1 MMPRTDS
8 RRHAYAYAVL
18 RGGSR
23 AGASMRGRARDV
35 DAAMKALLG
44 CSSTVHPLPDI
55 VRERVIQ
62 RACSYM
68 ASASESSVST
78 TPVIS
83 FGPPWQRMA
92 PAAAAFLA
100 LVAAGA
106 VAAFRGHVPL
116 EQAIARRPAAAPVSL
131 PDARALDIRSISLPP
146 AEPTIRTTEPRA
158 SSPRPRESYAPE
170 LRLLGRANLAYAR
183 AEYAAALALLV
194 EHSRRFPVGRLAEE
208 RDALRVRALV
218 ASGRT
223 IEARRAADAF
233 DKRFPRSVLRPRV
246 EETPRVIE

>member
-1 MMPRTDS
+1 MPRRDS

-23 AGASMRGRARDV
+23 AGASMKGRTRDV
-35 DAAMKALLG
+35 DAAMKALLAY
-44 CSSTVHPLPDI
+44 SSTVHPLPDVI
-55 VRERVIQ
+55 RERVIQ
-62 RACSYM
+62 RARTYM
-68 ASASESSVST
+68 AGTSESLVST
-78 TPVIS
+78 TPAIS
-83 FGPPWQRMA
+83 VGPHWRRMA

-100 LVAAGA
+100 LVAAAA

-116 EQAIARRPAAAPVSL
+116 EQAIAHRPASSAVSL
-131 PDARALDIRSISLPP
+131 PDARALGVRSISLPT
-146 AEPTIRTTEPRA
+146 AGLMIQTTEPRT

-183 AEYAAALALLV
+183 GDFAAALTLLL
-194 EHSRRFPVGRLAEE
+194 EHSRRFPMGRLAEE

-218 ASGRT
+218 ASGRRV
-223 IEARRAADAF
+223 EARRAADAF

-246 EETPRVIE
+246 EESW

>member
-1 MMPRTDS
+1 
-8 RRHAYAYAVL
+8 
-18 RGGSR
+18 
-23 AGASMRGRARDV
+23 MRGRARDV

-44 CSSTVHPLPDI
+44 YSSTVHPLPDI

-68 ASASESSVST
+68 ASASESSVSM

-83 FGPPWQRMA
+83 LGPTWQRMA

-106 VAAFRGHVPL
+106 VAAFRGHVPH
-116 EQAIARRPAAAPVSL
+116 EQAIARRSAAAAVSF

-183 AEYAAALALLV
+183 ADYAAALALLV

-246 EETPRVIE
+246 EETLRVME

>member
-1 MMPRTDS
+1 
-8 RRHAYAYAVL
+8 
-18 RGGSR
+18 
-23 AGASMRGRARDV
+23 MRGRTRDV

-44 CSSTVHPLPDI
+44 YSSTVHPLPDI

-62 RACSYM
+62 RARSYI
-68 ASASESSVST
+68 ASASEPSVST
-78 TPVIS
+78 TAVIS
-83 FGPPWQRMA
+83 VGPPWQRMV

-106 VAAFRGHVPL
+106 VAAFRGHVPV
-116 EQAIARRPAAAPVSL
+116 EQAIAGRPGSAPISL
-131 PDARALDIRSISLPP
+131 IDARALDVRSISLPP
-146 AEPTIRTTEPRA
+146 AGPTIRTTEPPT
-158 SSPRPRESYAPE
+158 SSPRSRESYAPE

-183 AEYAAALALLV
+183 ADYAAALTLLL
-194 EHSRRFPVGRLAEE
+194 EHSRRFPMGRLAEE

-218 ASGRT
+218 ASRRT

-246 EETPRVIE
+246 EETLRIME

>member
-1 MMPRTDS
+1 MPRRDS

-18 RGGSR
+18 RGGLR

-35 DAAMKALLG
+35 DVAMKALLG
-44 CSSTVHPLPDI
+44 YSSTVHPLPDV
-55 VRERVIQ
+55 VRERVIE
-62 RACSYM
+62 RARSYV

-78 TPVIS
+78 TPVMS
-83 FGPPWQRMA
+83 VGPSWQRIA
-92 PAAAAFLA
+92 AAAAAFLA

-116 EQAIARRPAAAPVSL
+116 EQAIARRSASAAVSL
-131 PDARALDIRSISLPP
+131 PDARARDVRSISLLPP

-158 SSPRPRESYAPE
+158 SSPRLRESYAPE
-170 LRLLGRANLAYAR
+170 LRLLGRAHLAYAR
-183 AEYAAALALLV
+183 ADYAAALALLL
-194 EHSRRFPVGRLAEE
+194 EHSRRFPMGRLAEE

-218 ASGRT
+218 ASGRR

-246 EETPRVIE
+246 EETLRVRE

>member
-1 MMPRTDS
+1 
-8 RRHAYAYAVL
+8 
-18 RGGSR
+18 
-23 AGASMRGRARDV
+23 MRGRTRDV
-35 DAAMKALLG
+35 DAAMKALLRYG
-44 CSSTVHPLPDI
+44 RTVHPLPDI

-62 RACSYM
+62 RALSYL
-68 ASASESSVST
+68 ASASESSVPT
-78 TPVIS
+78 TAVIS
-83 FGPPWQRMA
+83 VGPPWQRMA

-116 EQAIARRPAAAPVSL
+116 EQVIARRSATAAVSL
-131 PDARALDIRSISLPP
+131 PDARALDDRSISSPP

-158 SSPRPRESYAPE
+158 SSPRPRDSYAPE
-170 LRLLGRANLAYAR
+170 LRLLGRANLAYAKR
-183 AEYAAALALLV
+183 DFAGALTLLL
-194 EHSRRFPVGRLAEE
+194 EHSRRFPMGRLAEE

-246 EETPRVIE
+246 EETLRVME